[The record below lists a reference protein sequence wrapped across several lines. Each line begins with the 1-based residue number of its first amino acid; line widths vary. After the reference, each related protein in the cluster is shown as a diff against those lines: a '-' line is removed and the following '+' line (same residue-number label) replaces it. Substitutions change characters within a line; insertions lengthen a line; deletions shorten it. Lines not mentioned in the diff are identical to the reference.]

1 MFSRILIANRGEIA
15 CRVIRTCRRLGV
27 ETVAVYSD
35 ADVESR
41 HVREADEAVRIGPP
55 APAESYLRADR
66 IVEAA
71 AAKGAEAI
79 HPGYGFLSE
88 NPGLA
93 EACEAAGIRF
103 IGPSAGTIRDMG
115 SKRRARRIMADAGVP
130 VVPGYDGEDQDD
142 QALLDAARAIG
153 FPVILKP
160 SGGGGGKGMR
170 IVREE
175 SGWAESLAGARR
187 ESRAA
192 FGDDRMILERYLERP
207 RHVEVQVFADSH
219 GNVLHLFE
227 RECSIQRRHQK
238 IVEEAPSPVL
248 SPGLREEMTSAAV
261 AAARAANYLNAGTVE
276 FLLDTDGAFYFM
288 EMNTR
293 LQVEHP
299 VTEAIT
305 GVDLVEWQLRVA
317 DGEPLPTAQDDL
329 TWHGHAIEARV
340 YAENPFNDFLPST
353 GRIGRFIHPPGGL
366 AFRVD
371 SGVEDGDSV
380 DIHYDP
386 MVAKL
391 IVWAEDRPAA
401 VAGLKRVL
409 ASSVITGPDTNL
421 PLLRRIA
428 AHDDFAAGAM
438 DTGYLDRH
446 VDALLSAPPESDEL
460 ALIVAACAMQLD
472 AAARTRPPADPF
484 SPWDVADGWR
494 AQGGGTLMRF
504 ADGSGWRRDIRIEG
518 WDGEFCV
525 RLGDRSVRAI
535 ATRLDTD
542 RMDVRLGDDDH
553 QALVLT
559 DGDDCFVGLDFG
571 GFELRRIPVYESDVG
586 HGEEDMHP
594 VAPMPGRIA
603 AIYVKEGDE
612 VEPGQPLLVMEG
624 MKMEYTLSAPVAG
637 VVAHLRHRV
646 GDRVGADT
654 TLVDIDPAARGSE

>member
-35 ADVESR
+35 ADVEAR
-41 HVREADEAVRIGPP
+41 HVREADEAVLIGPP
-55 APAESYLRADR
+55 APANSYLRADR

-71 AAKGAEAI
+71 AATGAEAV

-142 QALLDAARAIG
+142 ETLLDAARTVG

-187 ESRAA
+187 ESRTA
-192 FGDDRMILERYLERP
+192 FGDDRMILERYLEKP

-248 SPGLREEMTSAAV
+248 TPGLREEMTSAAV
-261 AAARAANYLNAGTVE
+261 AAARAADYLNAGTVE
-276 FLLDTDGAFYFM
+276 FLLDADGAFYFM

-317 DGEPLPTAQDDL
+317 DGEPLPTGQDDL

-353 GRIGRFIHPPGGL
+353 GRVGRFIHPPEGL

-401 VAGLKRVL
+401 VAELKRAL

-446 VDALLSAPPESDEL
+446 VDSLLSASPESDEL

-472 AAARTRPPADPF
+472 AAARPRPPADPF

-494 AQGGGTLMRF
+494 VQGGGTLMRF

-518 WDGEFCV
+518 WDGDFCV
-525 RLGDRSVRAI
+525 RLGDRSVRAV

-571 GFELRRIPVYESDVG
+571 GFELRRIPVYESNVG

-612 VEPGQPLLVMEG
+612 VEAGQPLQVMEG

-646 GDRVGADT
+646 GDRVEADA
-654 TLVDIDPAARGSE
+654 TLVDIDPADRGSE